1 VTTPALDGLDEA
13 GLLVRAGQANFARGS
28 TLAAGG
34 RVRDLTCEPKAVS
47 GTVGDRTAR
56 LARLVSIDGD
66 FSCECTCGSASA
78 SKLCAHVVAVA
89 LAANASRRAPDT
101 AQPGYALRST
111 WDDLRSRLERL
122 DKRELLELLSAHAES
137 DERLMRRIHTA
148 VSRTPTAEPD
158 VEQLSGI
165 IEDAARPRALDGR
178 QSTMEF
184 AVGLDECADT
194 IESVLQEGH
203 ASAALTLCDKAIYA
217 VEESLKHVDDDEGE
231 VLGVLQR
238 LQDLHLEACRVVR
251 PEPRGLARR
260 LWVRELQSTEGVFR
274 NALVTY
280 REVLG
285 DAGVDEYRALTKPL
299 WDAVPERKP
308 GDPPENGAKSG
319 RLKAI
324 MLALATTSPTSD
336 AWIEVESRDLSSPG
350 SFVDIAAHLARDR
363 ELAAAI
369 DWAQRGA
376 VAFPTRDGMH
386 VRLLLAELLRQVG
399 RCADATD
406 VMWTNFVAD
415 PGVATYEALNASARL
430 HDAWPAWHER
440 ARQHFFELLQR
451 GSKSRQHGGSARWD
465 RSLGAEWVRIQMLE
479 HDFEAAWKDGLQ
491 FNCPTGLL
499 MELARAREVQHPAD
513 AIPVYQRLV
522 AELIEARDKRTY
534 AAAVAELLHMK
545 MLAERAGQA
554 DQFAEYIKSIR
565 TQHRAKIN
573 LMASMDK
580 VKLD

>member
-1 VTTPALDGLDEA
+1 VTTPALNGLDEA

-34 RVRDLTCEPKAVS
+34 RVQDLTYEPTAVS
-47 GTVGDRTAR
+47 GRVDGRTAQ
-56 LARLVSIDGD
+56 LARLVSVDGD
-66 FSCECTCGSASA
+66 FSCECTCGGASA
-78 SKLCAHVVAVA
+78 SRFCAHAVAVA
-89 LAANASRRAPDT
+89 LAANASRRVPDT
-101 AQPGYALRST
+101 TQPSYSLRST

-122 DKRELLELLSAHAES
+122 DKRDLLELLSAHAQS

-148 VSRTPTAEPD
+148 VLRTPTAEPD
-158 VEQLSGI
+158 VEQLSAI
-165 IEDAARPRALDGR
+165 IEDAARLRALDGR

-184 AVGLDECADT
+184 AMGLAECADT
-194 IESVLQEGH
+194 IESVLREGH
-203 ASAALTLCDKAIYA
+203 ATAALTLCDKAIDA
-217 VEESLKHVDDDEGE
+217 VEESLKHASDDEGE
-231 VLGVLQR
+231 VSDVLQR

-260 LWVRELQSTEGVFR
+260 LWVTELQSTEDVFR
-274 NALVTY
+274 NAVVTY

-308 GDPPENGAKSG
+308 GDPHENGVNSY

-324 MLALATTSPTSD
+324 MLALASISPSSD
-336 AWIEVESRDLSSPG
+336 AWIGIESRDLSSPG
-350 SFVDIAAHLARDR
+350 SFIDIASRLARDR
-363 ELAAAI
+363 QLAAAI

-376 VAFPTRDGMH
+376 VAFPARDGMR

-406 VMWTNFVAD
+406 VTWTNFVAE

-430 HDAWPAWHER
+430 HDAWPAWRER
-440 ARQHFFELLQR
+440 ARQHFVELLQG
-451 GSKSRQHGGSARWD
+451 GSDSRQHGGSARWD

-491 FNCPTGLL
+491 FKCPTGLL

-522 AELIEARDKRTY
+522 AELIEARDKRAY
-534 AAAVAELLHMK
+534 AAAVAELRHMK
-545 MLAERAGQA
+545 TLAERAGQA
-554 DQFAEYIKSIR
+554 DQFAEYINSIR